1 MSDPYHSDFNTKLK
15 SYLTVY
21 KVPLAPDSLDPT
33 VFYYPENGEHP
44 RLLPGVHA
52 QITNDIEILVSGQP
66 SRVMKYV
73 IVGDV
78 VTPGKDNKKAEIK
91 VLVVINKNL
100 MDVDVNGLLA
110 EELLKLANSLSGR
123 LATGTLHPIRYVVT
137 IRDIDPRNY
146 NAVYDI
152 ANMNWI
158 KMPSGLKTNDISNT
172 R

>member
-1 MSDPYHSDFNTKLK
+1 MEPFKSDFNTKLK

-33 VFYYPENGEHP
+33 VFYFPENGQHP
-44 RLLPGVHA
+44 RLLPAVHA

-66 SRVMKYV
+66 ARVMKYV

-100 MDVDVNGLLA
+100 LDVDVDSLLA

-123 LATGTLHPIRYVVT
+123 LATGTLHPIRYVPMV
-137 IRDIDPRNY
+137 RDIDPKNY

-152 ANMNWI
+152 PNMDWI
-158 KMPSGLKTNDISNT
+158 KTPSGLKTNDFRNT